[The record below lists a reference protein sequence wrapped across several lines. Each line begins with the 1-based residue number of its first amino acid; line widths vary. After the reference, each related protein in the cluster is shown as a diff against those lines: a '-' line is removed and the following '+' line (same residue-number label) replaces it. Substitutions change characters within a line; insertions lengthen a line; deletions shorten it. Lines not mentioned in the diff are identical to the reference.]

1 MRWVFG
7 ILIALAI
14 IAVLIAA
21 ICNSLPKKHQAS
33 RTVRLPLPPDPLYSL
48 LADVDRYPAWRPGV
62 TALNRLADRNG
73 LPAWVESAG
82 SDRIPLAFERMERPS
97 LLITRITD
105 PTLPFGGTWTYR
117 ISPVADGSE
126 LTIVEDGEVYNPIF
140 RFMARFVFGHT
151 ATMDKFLGDLRAK
164 AGSGTT
170 DAAR

>member
-1 MRWVFG
+1 MRWIFG

-21 ICNSLPKKHQAS
+21 IGSSLPKKHQVS
-33 RTVRLPLPPDPLYSL
+33 RTVRLPLAPDLLYGL
-48 LADVDRYPAWRPGV
+48 LAEVDRYPTWRPGV
-62 TALNRLADRNG
+62 TALNRLTDRNG
-73 LPAWVESAG
+73 LPAWVETVG

-97 LLITRITD
+97 LLVTRITD
-105 PTLPFGGTWTYR
+105 PTLPFGGTWSYR

-126 LTIVEDGEVYNPIF
+126 LRIVEDGEVYNPIF

-151 ATMDKFLGDLRAK
+151 ATMDRFLGDLQAK

-170 DAAR
+170 NAAR